1 MSLTKIETTA
11 RKYGS
16 HGFAFED
23 GAKYMLKRVEKYL
36 MNNMPYMI
44 YEGGAKEMLSSDFIA
59 KLVEKMEE

>member
-1 MSLTKIETTA
+1 MKITKIEKTA
-11 RKYGS
+11 RKYGN
-16 HGFAFED
+16 HRYAFED

-44 YEGGAKEMLSSDFIA
+44 YEGGAKEMLSGDFVA